1 MSWCVCVCVCAVLPT
16 ADDVISSSTSSSSTT
31 SPVRS
36 PVTAAAVDSA
46 LVGAGASSSSFG
58 FTAEQVACVCEVLQS
73 AGHIDRLARFLD
85 SLPAC
90 QHLHHNESV
99 LTAKAATAWHSR
111 NFNQLYS
118 ILKTHQFSPANHP
131 KLQVSNDS
139 FLYNAVSLNST
150 NNNRASKHLYSLL
163 SCNQDLPQLHSD
175 INQTISLSQLYTLC
189 PQNNTDWV
197 RYIGLPDFPRR
208 NMGDFCPSIHP
219 SPVRPMCQHIIPCT
233 LPSGHKFHT
242 SSEHC

>member
-1 MSWCVCVCVCAVLPT
+1 
-16 ADDVISSSTSSSSTT
+16 
-31 SPVRS
+31 
-36 PVTAAAVDSA
+36 VTAAAVDSA
-46 LVGAGASSSSFG
+46 LVGAGAAAASSSSSSFG

-118 ILKTHQFSPANHP
+118 ILETHQFSPANHP

-163 SCNQDLPQLHSD
+163 SFNQDLPQLHSD
-175 INQTISLSQLYTLC
+175 INQTI
-189 PQNNTDWV
+189 
-197 RYIGLPDFPRR
+197 F
-208 NMGDFCPSIHP
+208 SITVVYFV
-219 SPVRPMCQHIIPCT
+219 SPKQH
-233 LPSGHKFHT
+233 
-242 SSEHC
+242 